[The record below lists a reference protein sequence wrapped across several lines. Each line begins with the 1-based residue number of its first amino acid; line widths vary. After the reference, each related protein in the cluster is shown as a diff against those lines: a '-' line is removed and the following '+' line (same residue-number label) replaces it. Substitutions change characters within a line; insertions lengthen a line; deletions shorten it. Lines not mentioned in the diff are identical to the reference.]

1 MNDRALRVL
10 EQYDLEIRGTRRG
23 RGSWYLDTAGGFR
36 ILSEYSA
43 SGNRAFFQNFVM
55 GKIRDGGYPNV
66 DVILPNKEGALVS
79 RDWEGNR
86 YVVKEWYAGRECDA
100 SNEPEILAAVENL
113 ARLHRLMEWN
123 AEDFSGFSKVHEG
136 GNQSPAL
143 TGNGGEAGGCYPQ
156 GNPDGVPSG
165 KGNAAMA
172 QGRSEVQEDVR
183 SFSCGEP
190 FGEGSA
196 AAALGGTVSG
206 GCGAAAAF
214 GETVSREG
222 SAAAAFGETVSVEG
236 GAAMDLG
243 GMDFRRDYTARPPL
257 DELCAWN
264 AQLRK
269 IRSFIRGRHRKSAF
283 EQLFLDNFERYYE
296 QAREAREQLSLFNDR
311 LEALR
316 AAHDGSI
323 CHGDYSHHHVL
334 MCGYEIATTNFDRCC
349 FDFQV
354 NDLYRFMRKILEKH
368 DWNVR
373 LGMRMLDTYGRVR
386 AIPWAERKLLY
397 VRMLYPEKFRKL
409 AGAYYGSNKA
419 WISRQYSDKLGKIN
433 RQEAAR
439 QEFVRA
445 LGN

>member
-10 EQYDLEIRGTRRG
+10 EQYDMEVRGTRRG

-43 SGNRAFFQNFVM
+43 SGNRAFFQNSVM

-123 AEDFSGFSKVHEG
+123 AEDFSGFAKVHES
-136 GNQSPAL
+136 GNRSSAL
-143 TGNGGEAGGCYPQ
+143 TGNGGEDSGCYPQ
-156 GNPDGVPSG
+156 GNQGGVSSG
-165 KGNAAMA
+165 KGNTAMA
-172 QGRSEVQEDVR
+172 QGGAEVQQEVR
-183 SFSCGEP
+183 SFSCGET
-190 FGEGSA
+190 FGEYGA
-196 AAALGGTVSG
+196 AAALGGTVS
-206 GCGAAAAF
+206 
-214 GETVSREG
+214 
-222 SAAAAFGETVSVEG
+222 VEG
-236 GAAMDLG
+236 GAAVDLG

-419 WISRQYSDKLGKIN
+419 WISRQYSDKLGRIN

-439 QEFVRA
+439 REFVRA